1 MQDSRV
7 RTISVPD
14 VATFTPG
21 GGDGSTTG
29 SPIPSIGF
37 QSTTKALRLMLR
49 NVSLGVTIAIAHAPE
64 VLQTQPI
71 GSEIYE
77 LPPGASDVFVLAPN
91 QKLYAITLGVGGRLS
106 IAASEA
112 LPLDVEQPRRG

>member
-7 RTISVPD
+7 KTIGVPD

-29 SPIPSIGF
+29 TPIPSIGY
-37 QSTTKALRLMLR
+37 QSSHKVLRLMLR
-49 NVSLGVTIAIAHAPE
+49 NVSLGVTIAIAFAPE

-71 GSEIYE
+71 GSEVYE
-77 LPPGASDVFVLAPN
+77 LPPGASDIFVMAPN
-91 QKLYAITLGVGGRLS
+91 QKLYAIGLGAGARLS
-106 IAASEA
+106 IHASEA
-112 LPLDVEQPRRG
+112 LPFDIKREA